1 MLTKNAIEQYFTAE
15 RNESLLFVIIGLIS
29 ISLSVFGYFFYKTQA
44 WKGAAIPL
52 IVIGFIQLAVGYT
65 VYKRSDD
72 DRMRLIYA
80 YDMNPNEIKKSELP
94 RMNIV
99 NKNFV
104 TYRIVQIVLMI
115 AGFLMI
121 FYNSFFALPE
131 YKQANDYSF
140 SHGLGIA
147 LVIQAIIMLG
157 SDFFAERRALKY
169 TKELQN
175 FVDNAKLVRVT
186 LISKID

>member
-1 MLTKNAIEQYFTAE
+1 MLTKNAIEQYFAAE
-15 RNESLLFVIIGLIS
+15 KNESLLFVIIGLM
-29 ISLSVFGYFFYKTQA
+29 SLSLSIFGYFFYKTQA

-52 IVIGFIQLAVGYT
+52 IVIGILQLAVGYT

-104 TYRIVQIVLMI
+104 TYRLVQIALII

-131 YKQANDYSF
+131 YKQLYSYSF

-147 LVIQAIIMLG
+147 LTIQAIIMLAN
-157 SDFFAERRALKY
+157 DFFAERRALQY
-169 TKELQN
+169 TRELQN
-175 FVDNAKLVRVT
+175 FVDSTKLARV
-186 LISKID
+186 

>member
-1 MLTKNAIEQYFTAE
+1 MLTKNVIEQYFTAE
-15 RNESLLFVIIGLIS
+15 KNESLLFIIIGLIS
-29 ISLSVFGYFFYKTQA
+29 ISLSIFGYFFYKTQA

-52 IVIGFIQLAVGYT
+52 IVIGLIQLAVGYT

-72 DRMRLIYA
+72 DRMRLVYA

-94 RMNIV
+94 RMNII

-104 TYRIVQIVLMI
+104 TYRLVQLALIV

-131 YKQANDYSF
+131 YKQTNDYSF

-157 SDFFAERRALKY
+157 SDFFAEKRALRY
-169 TKELQN
+169 TRELQS
-175 FVDNAKLVRVT
+175 FVDNAKLARVQ
-186 LISKID
+186 LASKIS